1 MMSGGSVT
9 LPSRTTSP
17 GFGTA
22 RTGNNSHMERSD
34 LIQEMFESSS
44 PNETSTAL
52 SDAREWLRDHPKD
65 QTVISAMEDLIEVER
80 QTLGAY

>member
-1 MMSGGSVT
+1 
-9 LPSRTTSP
+9 
-17 GFGTA
+17 
-22 RTGNNSHMERSD
+22 MERSD

-52 SDAREWLRDHPKD
+52 SDAREWMRDHPED